1 MADRYPTRVL
11 VANRGEIA
19 VRIIRAC
26 AACGVDSV
34 AVVSEADRAGMA
46 ARLAT
51 RSLCIGPAPARSS
64 YLRPELLVHAALT
77 TGCDA
82 LHPGYG
88 FLSEQPA
95 LPDLCAANGITFIG
109 PSADV
114 IGRLGNKLEAR
125 RLAEEAGVPVLPG
138 STRIENGAAAEKRA
152 DEMGYPVLI
161 KAAAGGGG
169 RGMKVV
175 EAPSELAAALQT
187 TASEA
192 RGAFGDST
200 LYLERFIA
208 DARHVEV
215 QVLGDGK
222 GRVLHLADRDCS
234 LQRRY
239 QKLVEEAPAADI
251 PADVRERMHQAALRI
266 VRALDYESAGT
277 VEFLYDKAE
286 DAFYFLEVNTR
297 LQVEHPVT
305 EMVTG
310 IDIVAAQLRIAAG
323 GGVANLPDRPDLRG
337 HAIEARITA
346 ESPADGFR
354 PSPGR
359 ITRWDMPRM
368 NGLRID
374 THCEAGALVPPY
386 YDSLIAKV
394 IAHAHDRAKTIDR
407 LRQGLQAMVIEGVE
421 TNRTFLL
428 QLLADPDF
436 AAMRHN
442 TGTVDR
448 MGQAQVLEPA

>member
-1 MADRYPTRVL
+1 MANLYPTRVL

-26 AACGVDSV
+26 IACGVESV
-34 AVVSEADRAGMA
+34 AVVSEADRASMA
-46 ARLAT
+46 VRLAT
-51 RSLCIGPAPARSS
+51 RSVCIGPAPAQSS
-64 YLRPELLVHAALT
+64 YLRPELLIHAALT

-88 FLSEQPA
+88 FLSEQPV
-95 LPDLCAANGITFIG
+95 LPELCAQNGIAFIG
-109 PSADV
+109 PSSEV
-114 IGRLGNKLEAR
+114 IARLGNKLEAR
-125 RLAEEAGVPVLPG
+125 RIAEEAGVPVLPG
-138 STRIENGAAAEKRA
+138 STRIDDAAMAA
-152 DEMGYPVLI
+152 QLAGEMGYPVLV

-169 RGMKVV
+169 RGMKVI
-175 EAPSELAAALQT
+175 EAQSHLASMLHT

-192 RGAFGDST
+192 RGAFGDPT

-239 QKLVEEAPAADI
+239 QKVVEEAPAAKI
-251 PADVRERMHQAALRI
+251 PPDVRNRMHQAALRI
-266 VRALDYESAGT
+266 VRTLDYESAGT

-310 IDIVAAQLRIAAG
+310 IDIVAAQLRIAG
-323 GGVANLPDRPDLRG
+323 GGGLPDLPDRPEVRG
-337 HAIEARITA
+337 HAIEARVAA
-346 ESPADGFR
+346 ESPENGFQ

-359 ITRWDMPRM
+359 ITRWDIPRTD
-368 NGLRID
+368 GLRID
-374 THCEAGALVPPY
+374 THCEAGTLIPPY

-394 IAHAHDRAKTIDR
+394 IVHAPDRAAAIDR
-407 LRQGLQAMVIEGVE
+407 LRQGLEAMVIEGIR

-428 QLLADPDF
+428 QLLDDPDF
-436 AAMRHN
+436 TAMTHN
-442 TGTVDR
+442 TRSIDR
-448 MGQAQVLEPA
+448 MGAAPAPEPA